1 MKIAKFTAVSYL
13 LTGSLISAFQAKR
26 HIHSPVR
33 SVRSSST
40 TSHLFTYRIPKTST
54 KPHEPGEEPLPGE
67 SAWSHQQDPI
77 FEPPGAGIRRDVKA
91 RLPFYKSDIKDGLNV
106 QCFASTIFLF
116 FACLSPAIAFG
127 SLYSLTTGG
136 TIGTVEMLLS
146 CASGG
151 VLYSL
156 FAAQPLTI
164 LGGTGPVLAF
174 VACLMSLAKNLH
186 LPFLPLYAWTGLW
199 TSGILFGLSLTSGSN
214 LVRYFTRFTDE
225 IFSLLISFMFV
236 LEAVSGVSGSFS
248 TLPFSIALLTTV
260 CATSTYMLSTI
271 LKNVRKGT
279 FFTKRVRETVSTFG
293 PTIGVITSTCL
304 AHWALSSQGT
314 ILAGLPALDIPTSF
328 GTTNGRPWL
337 VPLGAL
343 PVWARYASVVPALMA
358 TVLLFLSQNIT
369 VRLVNNPKWYMK
381 KGRRDN
387 KVVDGMHL
395 DLMVVSLLTAFQSL
409 LGLPWL
415 VAATVRTISHVNAL
429 AITKPSGEVVGI
441 REQRVTGTVIHS
453 MLGMCILLSTP
464 RKWISQL
471 PLAVLTG
478 LFMYLGVSSLPGNEM
493 YERMLDTFRDRD
505 LAPTRRWSRRVSM
518 TKTHIF
524 TGIQVACLGA
534 LFAVIQSP
542 LGVLFPIIIAM
553 LAPLRAF
560 LEKSGLFNKY
570 EMEALDAE

>member
-1 MKIAKFTAVSYL
+1 
-13 LTGSLISAFQAKR
+13 
-26 HIHSPVR
+26 
-33 SVRSSST
+33 
-40 TSHLFTYRIPKTST
+40 
-54 KPHEPGEEPLPGE
+54 
-67 SAWSHQQDPI
+67 
-77 FEPPGAGIRRDVKA
+77 
-91 RLPFYKSDIKDGLNV
+91 
-106 QCFASTIFLF
+106 
-116 FACLSPAIAFG
+116 
-127 SLYSLTTGG
+127 
-136 TIGTVEMLLS
+136 
-146 CASGG
+146 
-151 VLYSL
+151 
-156 FAAQPLTI
+156 
-164 LGGTGPVLAF
+164 
-174 VACLMSLAKNLH
+174 
-186 LPFLPLYAWTGLW
+186 
-199 TSGILFGLSLTSGSN
+199 
-214 LVRYFTRFTDE
+214 
-225 IFSLLISFMFV
+225 
-236 LEAVSGVSGSFS
+236 
-248 TLPFSIALLTTV
+248 
-260 CATSTYMLSTI
+260 
-271 LKNVRKGT
+271 
-279 FFTKRVRETVSTFG
+279 
-293 PTIGVITSTCL
+293 
-304 AHWALSSQGT
+304 
-314 ILAGLPALDIPTSF
+314 
-328 GTTNGRPWL
+328 
-337 VPLGAL
+337 
-343 PVWARYASVVPALMA
+343 
-358 TVLLFLSQNIT
+358 
-369 VRLVNNPKWYMK
+369 MK